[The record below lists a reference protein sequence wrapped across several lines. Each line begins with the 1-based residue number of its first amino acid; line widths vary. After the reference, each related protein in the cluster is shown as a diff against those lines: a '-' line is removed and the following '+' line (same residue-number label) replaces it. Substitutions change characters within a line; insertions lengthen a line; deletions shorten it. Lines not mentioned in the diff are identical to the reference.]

1 MPHAPARAGHATRA
15 RHPPG
20 RARQSTAACAA
31 PRPQC
36 EDPEKETMALTLRP
50 GYRAAGNRPKR
61 EMAGMGWETWKRR
74 PHEWGRPRG
83 HPAWKATLRFA
94 FGRYQ
99 DQPNARRT
107 TIVLPGCGRDHRP
120 PGNAAHHGT
129 GAARGADVRERADLR
144 RGELSGSWSR
154 RSAPGARASASLARL
169 PAGDASP

>member
-1 MPHAPARAGHATRA
+1 MSLHYFFFFSSRRRHTRLQGDWSSDVCSSDLNRERSAVGGETMPHAPARAGHATRA

-61 EMAGMGWETWKRR
+61 VMAGMGWETWKRL

-107 TIVLPGCGRDHRP
+107 TIVLPGCGRDH
-120 PGNAAHHGT
+120 
-129 GAARGADVRERADLR
+129 
-144 RGELSGSWSR
+144 
-154 RSAPGARASASLARL
+154 
-169 PAGDASP
+169 